1 MKRGPLAEL
10 DMVDQSAV
18 RTLVTKARGCL
29 TAAKGRYASLPSTG
43 SSEGVVSA
51 TAAGQRSSDSRTS
64 ARGVHEARGSGRLP
78 MSDLVL
84 TKQFIEQATPE
95 ALRAELLRHIDEG
108 VRAIHISLTL
118 PLREPVRCIARRDS

>member
-1 MKRGPLAEL
+1 
-10 DMVDQSAV
+10 
-18 RTLVTKARGCL
+18 
-29 TAAKGRYASLPSTG
+29 
-43 SSEGVVSA
+43 
-51 TAAGQRSSDSRTS
+51 
-64 ARGVHEARGSGRLP
+64 

-84 TKQFIEQATPE
+84 TRQFIEQAKPE